1 MTPQPNHK
9 FLPVPEVPTQHPSEV
24 DDQFSST
31 AERSVS
37 KLLFVEIF
45 SGTAGLTAAVR
56 SFGIQGIGIDSAV
69 NTSCKSPILRLDLT
83 TYHGQEILWNII
95 KRPTLCGVHLGP
107 PCGTASKAREI
118 RRKRGPDPRPL
129 RSPNHPDGL
138 PGLGGLARVKVLAA
152 NTLYRLTA
160 QVLDYCC
167 QRHPNFSRKPTSFLL
182 LGYQTHEKMPP
193 KTSVKII

>member
-1 MTPQPNHK
+1 MVDYASADQQNNVAIDKSLLKRRLETLKETVLRMHERGDSSAKRAKMTPQPNHNSV
-9 FLPVPEVPTQHPSEV
+9 PVPGVPIQHPSEA

-83 TYHGQEILWNII
+83 T
-95 KRPTLCGVHLGP
+95 
-107 PCGTASKAREI
+107 
-118 RRKRGPDPRPL
+118 
-129 RSPNHPDGL
+129 
-138 PGLGGLARVKVLAA
+138 
-152 NTLYRLTA
+152 
-160 QVLDYCC
+160 
-167 QRHPNFSRKPTSFLL
+167 
-182 LGYQTHEKMPP
+182 
-193 KTSVKII
+193 